1 MKTVAACQDKYEA
14 QKLAGLVYGAG
25 QKTYVERVLNVVG
38 SEVVMGA
45 SDMSAHSV
53 TMLDRDEAESLAAF
67 LQSVLDG
74 EHSVDGAEVS
84 GARVRISKS

>member
-1 MKTVAACQDKYEA
+1 MIAVFACQDRYEA

-25 QKTYVERVLNVVG
+25 QKTYVERILNVVG

-53 TMLDRDEAESLAAF
+53 MMLDHDEAESIAGF

-74 EHSVDGAEVS
+74 EHAVEGAEIS

>member
-1 MKTVAACQDKYEA
+1 MSLIVACQDRYEA

-25 QKTYVERVLNVVG
+25 QKTYVERILNVVG
-38 SEVVMGA
+38 SEIVMGA

-53 TMLDRDEAESLAAF
+53 MMLDHDEAESLAGF
-67 LQSVLDG
+67 MQSVLDG
-74 EHSVDGAEVS
+74 EHSVDGAEIS